1 MDDLG
6 TVERTGS
13 GGMDEIVSALSAL
26 TVTVE
31 TSRKDDKRAALA
43 QFDVGVAMLKSAD
56 PKHPMLN
63 FFQDKQKEW
72 KEKEKTKRDNIGT
85 IVLVAACVAIL
96 ALGFFACHKLGWL
109 NPENDPIGEW
119 FNSLFKKK

>member
-1 MDDLG
+1 M
-6 TVERTGS
+6 RTG
-13 GGMDEIVSALSAL
+13 GIDEIVSALSAL